1 MSKNDMRDLEDV
13 AQRVTRLA
21 TLFGAGSVDKTYVM
35 TELQQI
41 AGELDDLADCW
52 KKDLEESGGELT
64 GPRWAVSPSPASR

>member
-21 TLFGAGSVDKTYVM
+21 AVVDAGSMDKTYV
-35 TELQQI
+35 TLELRRI
-41 AGELDDLADCW
+41 AEELDDLADCW

>member
-21 TLFGAGSVDKTYVM
+21 AVVDVGSMDKTYVM

-52 KKDLEESGGELT
+52 KKDLERAGEYNDPDQ
-64 GPRWAVSPSPASR
+64 G